1 MNRNSGKIL
10 IVDDLPENVMVVEKV
25 LQKEGFVTEI
35 ATAGEEAIDRIKA
48 FKPDLVLL
56 DVLMPKVDGFEVAR
70 RIKANEDT
78 KYVPIIFLTAL
89 NEPKYIVEGF
99 KTGGVD
105 FITKP
110 FNLTELMMRVK
121 THVDLKKAQEANEKL
136 IEQLRRANEDLNS
149 AKIKLTELN
158 ANKDKFFSIIA
169 HDLRNPFL
177 GFFKLADFIH
187 SEYENLSKEEIQEM
201 VNDIYASAEKLNK
214 LLENLLAWS
223 RIQLGK
229 VKPRYDKY
237 LFKQIIDMNVN
248 LFSDLAKSKNI
259 TINVDIAEDLEI
271 ITDLQMFN
279 TVIRNIISNAV
290 KFTHIFGEVNISA
303 ETDDNT
309 IRLSIKDNGIG
320 MSEDE
325 INKLFSID
333 TQILKTGTEGEAG
346 TGLGM
351 ILTKE
356 LLDKLGYDIVVKS
369 ELDVGTTFSI
379 IIPVNNI
386 PGIT

>member
-1 MNRNSGKIL
+1 M
-10 IVDDLPENVMVVEKV
+10 IVDDLPENVMIVEKV
-25 LQKEGFVTEI
+25 LQKEGFTTEI
-35 ATAGEEAIDRIKA
+35 ATEGEEAIDRILA

-56 DVLMPKVDGFEVAR
+56 DVLMPRIDGFEVAR
-70 RIKANEDT
+70 RIKANKDT

-121 THVDLKKAQEANEKL
+121 THVDLKKAQEANERL
-136 IEQLRRANEDLNS
+136 IDQLRRANEDLNA
-149 AKIKLTELN
+149 AKNKLTELN

-177 GFFKLADFIH
+177 GFFKLADYLHEEFDKMD
-187 SEYENLSKEEIQEM
+187 KEDIREM
-201 VNDIYASAEKLNK
+201 INDIYGSAEKLNK

-229 VKPRYDKY
+229 VKPHYDKY
-237 LFKQIIDMNVN
+237 LLEQIIDMNVN
-248 LFSDLAKSKNI
+248 LFSDLIKSKNI
-259 TINVDIAEDLEI
+259 NIEITVPDSLEI
-271 ITDLQMFN
+271 VTDLQMFN
-279 TVIRNIISNAV
+279 TILRNIISNAV
-290 KFTHIFGEVNISA
+290 KFTHLFGKVNISA
-303 ETDDNT
+303 IADSDV
-309 IRLSIKDNGIG
+309 IRLSIKDDGIG

-325 INKLFSID
+325 ISKLFSID
-333 TQILKTGTEGEAG
+333 TQILKTGTAGEAG

-356 LLDKLGYDIVVKS
+356 LLDKLGYCINVKS
-369 ELDVGTTFSI
+369 ELDRGTTFTISI
-379 IIPVNNI
+379 PIKEIPAE
-386 PGIT
+386 